1 MIQRN
6 VDNRHIENPIY
17 LAPRDIFGGTHGGSE
32 YLRGFSL
39 SDETDPETHTILIDT
54 ADGTFTLTRT
64 YLQTDFA
71 TGICVSLGFAKEFPA
86 QTD

>member
-17 LAPRDIFGGTHGGSE
+17 LAPRYIFGGTHGGSE

-39 SDETDPETHTILIDT
+39 SDETDQEKRFH
-54 ADGTFTLTRT
+54 
-64 YLQTDFA
+64 
-71 TGICVSLGFAKEFPA
+71 GFVHR
-86 QTD
+86 